1 MSGTGY
7 NSVKIQL
14 TTQVAG
20 TSHVSILGP
29 SVSATVHDK
38 VTVIDFTT
46 SSAAS
51 AHTANTTTAT
61 TNASVGIVASAGG
74 SHVGGIGY
82 NSRALVTSQ
91 TISATK
97 TKANGIGGEEEGG
110 GGGGGGGAGIP
121 ANQITIQLLNTTAN
135 AGSATDS
142 DYNSNVTSDFF
153 VVHEISVFYDDRSI
167 GVSSSS
173 GGRDTRKGMHK

>member
-97 TKANGIGGEEEGG
+97 TKANGIGGD
-110 GGGGGGGAGIP
+110 GIP